1 MSDATCAD
9 VPRREDCAVV
19 RAGGGAGRQQDLPPH
34 PPGARAQAAPLPRQ
48 AGQEVT
54 EVGSGHCISE
64 GKLCDHLCLE
74 CRKSKRLAS
83 VMQSKKTD
91 HRLKCCFRYALI
103 TCLGV

>member
-1 MSDATCAD
+1 MFDATCAD
-9 VPRREDCAVV
+9 LPRREDCAVV

-64 GKLCDHLCLE
+64 GKLDLWSFVF
-74 CRKSKRLAS
+74 R
-83 VMQSKKTD
+83 MQKVKKTSISD
-91 HRLKCCFRYALI
+91 AE
-103 TCLGV
+103 